1 MNIWIKSGTKQ
12 RVQKMFNKILRQKKT
27 QLEEQ
32 IKLIE
37 KSIQER
43 EQYLGNINSQI
54 EQTGRNL
61 KEIQSKLI
69 ESRKTLDE
77 YRHELGIAEGIITMQ
92 ELGMEYTPNCNDLN
106 KLAVKKENIQKSI
119 ASLIGNNEAI
129 ITTRVYRIDGSE
141 AKGRQFQKTFCENLL
156 IGFNSYYNKKKK
168 SVTQT
173 NITKTEELLE
183 KKFITINNKAG
194 LMGVCINQEYLSYCI
209 QLLYV
214 ELDEK
219 IAKTEERERIKE
231 EHRRLKE
238 QEKLLAEAERAKLEL
253 QKQRRMYEQS
263 LAKAL
268 NEQERQEFEAKLKE
282 IDKRE
287 ADVDYRINNSKAG
300 YLYIT
305 ATKAMPNMT
314 KLGVTRRLNPLVR
327 IQELSTAST
336 PWPFVCYGL
345 VFSDDAFDLETRIHE
360 YFDNKRVNQE
370 NKHKEFFYIT
380 PQEAIKVLKEKFGC
394 DVHFVNEEEGEDVN
408 GIE

>member
-1 MNIWIKSGTKQ
+1 
-12 RVQKMFNKILRQKKT
+12 MFNKLLRGQKDK
-27 QLEEQ
+27 LEEQ
-32 IKLIE
+32 INLIE

-43 EQYLGNINSQI
+43 EQYLSNINSQI

-106 KLAVKKENIQKSI
+106 ELVVKKVNIQKSI

-156 IGFNSYYNKKKK
+156 IGFNSYYNKKKQ
-168 SVTQT
+168 SVTQA
-173 NITKTEELLE
+173 NITKTEELLK

-194 LMGVCINQEYLSYCI
+194 LMGVCINQHYLTYCI
-209 QLLYV
+209 QLLYA

-219 IAKTEERERIKE
+219 IAKAEERERIKE

-238 QEKLLAEAERAKLEL
+238 QEKLLAEAEKAKADL

-327 IQELSTAST
+327 IQELSSAAT
-336 PWPFVCYGL
+336 PYPFVCYGL

-360 YFDNKRVNQE
+360 YFDNKRVNTE

-380 PQEAIKVLKEKFGC
+380 PQEAIKALKEEFGC
-394 DVHFVNEEEGEDVN
+394 DVHFVNEEESED
-408 GIE
+408 EE

>member
-1 MNIWIKSGTKQ
+1 
-12 RVQKMFNKILRQKKT
+12 MFNNLLKKQKQDLEC
-27 QLEEQ
+27 QLEEIEKTIQ
-32 IKLIE
+32 IKTNRINEL
-37 KSIQER
+37 
-43 EQYLGNINSQI
+43 NSQI
-54 EQTGRNL
+54 AQADGFLRQINQN
-61 KEIQSKLI
+61 IVNSKRQI
-69 ESRKTLDE
+69 EE
-77 YRHELGIAEGIITMQ
+77 YKLELGIAEGIITMQ

-106 KLAVKKENIQKSI
+106 ELAVKKVNIQKSI
-119 ASLIGNNEAI
+119 ASLIGNNKAI

-141 AKGRQFQKTFCENLL
+141 AKGKKFQKVFCENLL
-156 IGFNSYYNKKKK
+156 VGFNSYFNKKKK
-168 SVTQT
+168 S
-173 NITKTEELLE
+173 ITAYNYNSSIELI
-183 KKFITINNKAG
+183 KSKFDKMNQKAS
-194 LMGVCINQEYLSYCI
+194 LMGVSINSTYLDLVLNLL
-209 QLLYV
+209 QL

-219 IAKTEERERIKE
+219 IVKTEEKERIKE
-231 EHRRLKE
+231 ERRRLRE
-238 QEKLLAEAERAKLEL
+238 QEKLLAEAEKAKLEL

-287 ADVDYRINNSKAG
+287 TDVDYRINNSKAG

-360 YFDNKRVNQE
+360 YFNNKRVNTE

-380 PQEAIKVLKEKFGC
+380 PQEAIKVLKEEFGC
-394 DVHFVNEEEGEDVN
+394 DVHFVNEEESEDD
-408 GIE
+408 

>member
-1 MNIWIKSGTKQ
+1 
-12 RVQKMFNKILRQKKT
+12 MFNKIFRQRKE
-27 QLEEQ
+27 QLENQ
-32 IKLIE
+32 IKDKE
-37 KSIQER
+37 K
-43 EQYLGNINSQI
+43 YLKDINFQI
-54 EQTGRNL
+54 EQQNQL
-61 KEIQSKLI
+61 LNQIQNNFIKSQRKLN
-69 ESRKTLDE
+69 ECRK
-77 YRHELGIAEGIITMQ
+77 ELGITEGIITIQ
-92 ELGMEYTPNCNDLN
+92 ELGMDYEPTFNDLDEI
-106 KLAVKKENIQKSI
+106 ACKKSKVQESI
-119 ASLIGNNEAI
+119 GELIGMDSAI
-129 ITTRVYRIDGSE
+129 LTTRVYRIDGSE
-141 AKGRQFQKTFCENLL
+141 SKGRQFQKTFCENLL
-156 IGFNSYYNKKKK
+156 IGFNSYFNQKKKA
-168 SVTQT
+168 VTST
-173 NITKTEELLE
+173 NITKTEELIA
-183 KKFITINNKAG
+183 KKFNAINRKAA
-194 LMGVCINQEYLSYCI
+194 LMGVSINQEYLNLCLSI
-209 QLLYV
+209 LYL

-231 EHRRLKE
+231 EKRRLRE
-238 QEKLLAEAERAKLEL
+238 QEKLLAEAEKTKLEL

-327 IQELSTAST
+327 IQELSSAAT

-360 YFDNKRVNQE
+360 YFDNKRVNTE

-380 PQEAIKVLKEKFGC
+380 PQEAIKVLKEEFGC
-394 DVHFVNEEEGEDVN
+394 DVHFVNEDESEDEN
-408 GIE
+408 E

>member
-1 MNIWIKSGTKQ
+1 
-12 RVQKMFNKILRQKKT
+12 MFNNLLKKQKQDLEC
-27 QLEEQ
+27 QLEEIEKTIQ
-32 IKLIE
+32 IKTNRINEL
-37 KSIQER
+37 
-43 EQYLGNINSQI
+43 NSQI
-54 EQTGRNL
+54 AQADGFLRQINQN
-61 KEIQSKLI
+61 IVNSKRQI
-69 ESRKTLDE
+69 EE
-77 YRHELGIAEGIITMQ
+77 YKLELGIAEGIITTQ

-106 KLAVKKENIQKSI
+106 ELAVKKVNIQKSI
-119 ASLIGNNEAI
+119 ASLIGNNKAI
-129 ITTRVYRIDGSE
+129 ITTRVYRIGGSE
-141 AKGRQFQKTFCENLL
+141 SKGKKFQKVFCENLL
-156 IGFNSYYNKKKK
+156 IGFNSYFNKKKK
-168 SVTQT
+168 S
-173 NITKTEELLE
+173 ITAYNYNSSVELI
-183 KKFITINNKAG
+183 KSKFDKMNQKAS
-194 LMGVCINQEYLSYCI
+194 LMGVSINSTYLDLVLNLL
-209 QLLYV
+209 QL

-219 IAKTEERERIKE
+219 IVKTEEKERIKE
-231 EHRRLKE
+231 ERRRLRE
-238 QEKLLAEAERAKLEL
+238 QEKLLAEAEKAKLEL

-360 YFDNKRVNQE
+360 YFDNKRVNKE

-380 PQEAIKVLKEKFGC
+380 PQEAIKVLKEEFGC
-394 DVHFVNEEEGEDVN
+394 DVHFVNEEESGDE
-408 GIE
+408 E

>member
-1 MNIWIKSGTKQ
+1 
-12 RVQKMFNKILRQKKT
+12 MFNNLLKKQKQDLEC
-27 QLEEQ
+27 QLEEIEKTIQ
-32 IKLIE
+32 IKTNRINEL
-37 KSIQER
+37 
-43 EQYLGNINSQI
+43 NSQI
-54 EQTGRNL
+54 VQTDGFLRQINQN
-61 KEIQSKLI
+61 IVNSKRQI
-69 ESRKTLDE
+69 EE
-77 YRHELGIAEGIITMQ
+77 YKLELGIAEGIITMQ

-106 KLAVKKENIQKSI
+106 ELAVKKVNIQKSI
-119 ASLIGNNEAI
+119 ASLIGNNKAI

-141 AKGRQFQKTFCENLL
+141 AKGKKFQKVFCENLL
-156 IGFNSYYNKKKK
+156 IGFNSYFNKKKK
-168 SVTQT
+168 S
-173 NITKTEELLE
+173 ITAYNYNSSIELI
-183 KKFITINNKAG
+183 KSKFDKMNQKAS
-194 LMGVCINQEYLSYCI
+194 LMGVSINSTYLDLVLNLL
-209 QLLYV
+209 QL

-219 IAKTEERERIKE
+219 IAKTEEKERIKE
-231 EHRRLKE
+231 ERRRLRE
-238 QEKLLAEAERAKLEL
+238 QEKLLAEAEKAKLEL

-360 YFDNKRVNQE
+360 YFDNKRVNKE

-380 PQEAIKVLKEKFGC
+380 PQEAIKVLKEEFGC
-394 DVHFVNEEEGEDVN
+394 DIHFVNEEESE
-408 GIE
+408 EKE

>member
-1 MNIWIKSGTKQ
+1 
-12 RVQKMFNKILRQKKT
+12 MFNNLLKKQKQDLEC
-27 QLEEQ
+27 QLEEIEKTIQ
-32 IKLIE
+32 IKTNRINEL
-37 KSIQER
+37 
-43 EQYLGNINSQI
+43 NSQI
-54 EQTGRNL
+54 AQADGFLRQINQN
-61 KEIQSKLI
+61 IVNSKRQI
-69 ESRKTLDE
+69 EE
-77 YRHELGIAEGIITMQ
+77 YKLELGIAEGIITMQ

-106 KLAVKKENIQKSI
+106 ELAVKKVNIQKSI
-119 ASLIGNNEAI
+119 ASLIGNNKAI

-141 AKGRQFQKTFCENLL
+141 SKGKKFQKVFCENLL
-156 IGFNSYYNKKKK
+156 IGFNSYFNKKKK
-168 SVTQT
+168 S
-173 NITKTEELLE
+173 ITAYNYNSSVEFIKS
-183 KKFITINNKAG
+183 KFDKMNQKAS
-194 LMGVCINQEYLSYCI
+194 LMGVSINSTYLDLVLNLL
-209 QLLYV
+209 QL

-219 IAKTEERERIKE
+219 IVKTEEKERIKE
-231 EHRRLKE
+231 ERRRLRE
-238 QEKLLAEAERAKLEL
+238 QEKLLAEAEKAKLEL

-360 YFDNKRVNQE
+360 YFDNKRVNKE

-380 PQEAIKVLKEKFGC
+380 PQEAIKVLKEEFGC
-394 DVHFVNEEEGEDVN
+394 DVHFVNEEESGDE
-408 GIE
+408 E

>member
-1 MNIWIKSGTKQ
+1 
-12 RVQKMFNKILRQKKT
+12 MFNNFLKQKKI
-27 QLEEQ
+27 QLE
-32 IKLIE
+32 KLIKEQE
-37 KSIQER
+37 K
-43 EQYLGNINSQI
+43 YLADINFQI
-54 EQTGRNL
+54 DNKNKELN
-61 KEIQSKLI
+61 EIQDQLKLCQQEI
-69 ESRKTLDE
+69 N
-77 YRHELGIAEGIITMQ
+77 IAEGIITME
-92 ELGMEYTPNCNDLN
+92 ELGIEYTPVYNNLN
-106 KLAVKKENIQKSI
+106 NITIQKNQIQKSI

-141 AKGRQFQKTFCENLL
+141 AKGRKFQKAFCENLM
-156 IGFNSYYNKKKK
+156 IGFNTYLNKKKK
-168 SVTQT
+168 SITT
-173 NITKTEELLE
+173 NNFNQSKDLIY
-183 KKFITINNKAG
+183 KKFQTINSKAA
-194 LMGVCINQEYLSYCI
+194 LMGVYINQEYLELCLK
-209 QLLYV
+209 LLQT

-231 EHRRLKE
+231 ERRRLKE
-238 QEKLLAEAERAKLEL
+238 QEKLLAEAEKAKLEL

-360 YFDNKRVNQE
+360 YFDSKRVNTE

-380 PQEAIKVLKEKFGC
+380 PQEAINVLKEEFDC
-394 DVHFVNEEEGEDVN
+394 DVHFVNEEENEDEN
-408 GIE
+408 ETET

>member
-1 MNIWIKSGTKQ
+1 
-12 RVQKMFNKILRQKKT
+12 MFNNLLKKQKQDLEC
-27 QLEEQ
+27 QLEEIEKTIQ
-32 IKLIE
+32 IKTNRINEL
-37 KSIQER
+37 
-43 EQYLGNINSQI
+43 NSQI
-54 EQTGRNL
+54 AQADGFLRQINQN
-61 KEIQSKLI
+61 IVNSKRQI
-69 ESRKTLDE
+69 EE
-77 YRHELGIAEGIITMQ
+77 YKLELGIAEGIITMQ

-106 KLAVKKENIQKSI
+106 ELAVKKVNIQKSI
-119 ASLIGNNEAI
+119 ASLIGNNKAI

-141 AKGRQFQKTFCENLL
+141 AKGKKFQKVFCENLL
-156 IGFNSYYNKKKK
+156 VGFNSYFNKKKK
-168 SVTQT
+168 S
-173 NITKTEELLE
+173 ITAYNYNSSIELI
-183 KKFITINNKAG
+183 KSKFDKMNQKAS
-194 LMGVCINQEYLSYCI
+194 LMGVSINSTYLDLVLNLL
-209 QLLYV
+209 QL

-219 IAKTEERERIKE
+219 IVKTEEKERIKE
-231 EHRRLKE
+231 ERRRLRE
-238 QEKLLAEAERAKLEL
+238 QEKLLAEAEKAKLEL

-360 YFDNKRVNQE
+360 YFDNKRVNKE

-380 PQEAIKVLKEKFGC
+380 PQEAIKVLKEEFGC
-394 DVHFVNEEEGEDVN
+394 DIHFVNEEESE
-408 GIE
+408 EKE

>member
-1 MNIWIKSGTKQ
+1 
-12 RVQKMFNKILRQKKT
+12 MFNNLLKKQKQDLEC
-27 QLEEQ
+27 QLEEIEKTIQ
-32 IKLIE
+32 IKTNRINEL
-37 KSIQER
+37 
-43 EQYLGNINSQI
+43 NSQI
-54 EQTGRNL
+54 AQADGFLRQINQN
-61 KEIQSKLI
+61 IVNSKRQI
-69 ESRKTLDE
+69 EE
-77 YRHELGIAEGIITMQ
+77 YKLELGIAEGIITMQ

-106 KLAVKKENIQKSI
+106 ELAVKKVNIQKSI
-119 ASLIGNNEAI
+119 ASLIGNNKAI

-141 AKGRQFQKTFCENLL
+141 SKGKKFQKVFCENLL
-156 IGFNSYYNKKKK
+156 IGFNSYFNKKKK
-168 SVTQT
+168 S
-173 NITKTEELLE
+173 ITAYNYNSSVELI
-183 KKFITINNKAG
+183 KSKFDKMNQKAS
-194 LMGVCINQEYLSYCI
+194 LMGVSINSTYLDLVLNLL
-209 QLLYV
+209 QL

-219 IAKTEERERIKE
+219 IVKTEEKERIKE
-231 EHRRLKE
+231 ERRRLRE
-238 QEKLLAEAERAKLEL
+238 QEKLLAEAEKAKLEL

-263 LAKAL
+263 LTKAL

-360 YFDNKRVNQE
+360 YFDNKRVNKE

-380 PQEAIKVLKEKFGC
+380 PQEAIKVLKEEFGC
-394 DVHFVNEEEGEDVN
+394 DIHFVNEEESE
-408 GIE
+408 EKE

>member
-1 MNIWIKSGTKQ
+1 
-12 RVQKMFNKILRQKKT
+12 MFNNLLKKQKQDLEC
-27 QLEEQ
+27 QLEEIEKTIQ
-32 IKLIE
+32 IKTNRINEL
-37 KSIQER
+37 
-43 EQYLGNINSQI
+43 NSQI
-54 EQTGRNL
+54 AQADGFLRQINQN
-61 KEIQSKLI
+61 IVNSKRQI
-69 ESRKTLDE
+69 EE
-77 YRHELGIAEGIITMQ
+77 YKLELGVAEGIITMQ

-106 KLAVKKENIQKSI
+106 ELAVKKVNIQKSI
-119 ASLIGNNEAI
+119 ASLIGNNKAI

-141 AKGRQFQKTFCENLL
+141 AKGKKFQKVFCENLL
-156 IGFNSYYNKKKK
+156 IGFNSYFNKKKK
-168 SVTQT
+168 S
-173 NITKTEELLE
+173 ITAYNYNSSVELI
-183 KKFITINNKAG
+183 KSKFDKMNQKAS
-194 LMGVCINQEYLSYCI
+194 LMGVSINSTYLDLVLNLL
-209 QLLYV
+209 QL

-219 IAKTEERERIKE
+219 IAKTEEKERIKE
-231 EHRRLKE
+231 ERRKLRE
-238 QEKLLAEAERAKLEL
+238 QEKLLAEAEKAKLEL

-282 IDKRE
+282 IDRRE

-360 YFDNKRVNQE
+360 YFDNKRVNKE

-380 PQEAIKVLKEKFGC
+380 PQEAIKVLKEEFGC
-394 DVHFVNEEEGEDVN
+394 DIHFVNEEESE
-408 GIE
+408 EKE

>member
-1 MNIWIKSGTKQ
+1 
-12 RVQKMFNKILRQKKT
+12 MFNKLLRGRKAK
-27 QLEEQ
+27 LEEQ
-32 IKLIE
+32 INLIE

-69 ESRKTLDE
+69 ESRRTLDE

-106 KLAVKKENIQKSI
+106 EIAVKKANIQKSI

-156 IGFNSYYNKKKK
+156 IGFNSYYNNKKQ
-168 SVTQT
+168 SVSQA
-173 NITKTEELLE
+173 NIAKTEELLR
-183 KKFITINNKAG
+183 KKFIAINNKAG
-194 LMGVCINQEYLSYCI
+194 LMGVCINQHYLTYCI
-209 QLLYV
+209 QLLYA

-219 IAKTEERERIKE
+219 IAKAEERERIKE
-231 EHRRLKE
+231 ERRRLRE
-238 QEKLLAEAERAKLEL
+238 QEKLLAEAEKTKLEL

-263 LAKAL
+263 LTKAL
-268 NEQERQEFEAKLKE
+268 TEQERQEFEAKLKE

-287 ADVDYRINNSKAG
+287 ADVDYRIKNSRAG

-305 ATKAMPNMT
+305 ATKAMPNFC
-314 KLGVTRRLNPLVR
+314 KLGATRRLNPLVR
-327 IQELSTAST
+327 LSELSSASV
-336 PWPFVCYGL
+336 PFPYICYGL
-345 VFSDDAFDLETRIHE
+345 VFSDDVFDLETKIHN
-360 YFDNKRVNQE
+360 YFDDKRTNKE
-370 NKHKEFFYIT
+370 NKHKEFFNIM
-380 PQEAIKVLKEKFGC
+380 PQEAIKVLKEEFGC
-394 DVHFVNEEEGEDVN
+394 DVHFVNEEENED
-408 GIE
+408 EE

>member
-1 MNIWIKSGTKQ
+1 
-12 RVQKMFNKILRQKKT
+12 MFNNLLKKQKQDLEC
-27 QLEEQ
+27 QLEEIEKTIQ
-32 IKLIE
+32 IKTNRINEL
-37 KSIQER
+37 
-43 EQYLGNINSQI
+43 NSQI
-54 EQTGRNL
+54 VQTDGFLRQINQN
-61 KEIQSKLI
+61 IVNSKRQI
-69 ESRKTLDE
+69 EE
-77 YRHELGIAEGIITMQ
+77 YKLELGIAEGIITMQ

-106 KLAVKKENIQKSI
+106 ELAVKKVNIQKSI
-119 ASLIGNNEAI
+119 ASLIGNNKAI

-141 AKGRQFQKTFCENLL
+141 SKGKKFQKVFCENLL
-156 IGFNSYYNKKKK
+156 IGFNSYFNKKKK
-168 SVTQT
+168 S
-173 NITKTEELLE
+173 ITAYNYNSSVELI
-183 KKFITINNKAG
+183 KSKFDKMNQKAS
-194 LMGVCINQEYLSYCI
+194 LMGVSINSTYLDLVLNLL
-209 QLLYV
+209 QL

-219 IAKTEERERIKE
+219 IAKTEEKERIKE
-231 EHRRLKE
+231 ERRRLRE
-238 QEKLLAEAERAKLEL
+238 QEKLLAEAEKAKLEL

-360 YFDNKRVNQE
+360 YFDNKRVNKE

-380 PQEAIKVLKEKFGC
+380 PQEAIKVLKEEFGC
-394 DVHFVNEEEGEDVN
+394 DIHFVNEEESE
-408 GIE
+408 EKE